1 MSGPAL
7 SLQRNYVHKPAQRR
21 VDVDVAA
28 ANPYLR
34 PSLSNKHAR
43 FELDRHPKL
52 PLRRESE
59 GENVTIACS
68 ARARLDLTRYPAG
81 TPEHEHANTVASQ
94 RQAETSPTTVQGN
107 SSKSKALRIDRW
119 RSWKV
124 DSDPGG
130 TRTRGQRIMRSRN
143 HPSGLKNSER
153 HEFMDKNHGRQAS
166 NTAFDDSSSECH
178 TQVLTR
184 NSGTDRPPP
193 QLIEWPQR
201 PAGSAGHVN
210 ALSMDERSRVI
221 SSVVAIRDQ
230 TSGPGGTRTRGQGI
244 MRPRNHPSGVVTAGR
259 SGVR

>member
-43 FELDRHPKL
+43 FELDQQPKL

-81 TPEHEHANTVASQ
+81 TPEHEHANTVASP

-130 TRTRGQRIMRSRN
+130 PE
-143 HPSGLKNSER
+143 HVAK
-153 HEFMDKNHGRQAS
+153 
-166 NTAFDDSSSECH
+166 
-178 TQVLTR
+178 
-184 NSGTDRPPP
+184 
-193 QLIEWPQR
+193 
-201 PAGSAGHVN
+201 GS
-210 ALSMDERSRVI
+210 
-221 SSVVAIRDQ
+221 
-230 TSGPGGTRTRGQGI
+230 
-244 MRPRNHPSGVVTAGR
+244 
-259 SGVR
+259 